1 MESIK
6 IFQNEQFGKVRVAID
21 ENGEPMFAGVDIATI
36 LGYENPRKAIRDH
49 VDEED
54 RRYCQLSD
62 FQGRNET
69 LPPHMK
75 GAKLLIVN
83 ESGVYSLIL
92 RSKLPQA
99 KEFKKWVTSEVL
111 PSIRKHGAYMTE
123 EVLAKSIASPDYAI
137 GLLLKLK
144 ETQEKA
150 RLAELEAK
158 IAKEDAKEKSL
169 IIEKQAPLVNL
180 GDAVMKYGTD
190 ITINELS
197 KLLCQNG
204 INIGERRLRSK
215 LKDAGYLNA
224 NGQPSQKSVE
234 AGWMAIVKGVFDHP
248 IDGLTVYTKTMI
260 TAKGQKFFIN
270 KFLKPRRYAN

>member
-6 IFQNEQFGKVRVAID
+6 IFQNEQFGKVRVVINESNEPTFCLADVCHVLDLTPSKVAQRLDDDVLSKYPIID
-21 ENGEPMFAGVDIATI
+21 S
-36 LGYENPRKAIRDH
+36 LGREQQAN
-49 VDEED
+49 
-54 RRYCQLSD
+54 
-62 FQGRNET
+62 F
-69 LPPHMK
+69 
-75 GAKLLIVN
+75 VN
-83 ESGVYSLIL
+83 EDGLYDAIL
-92 RSKLPQA
+92 DSRKPEA
-99 KEFKKWVTSEVL
+99 KQFRKWITSEIL

-204 INIGERRLRSK
+204 INIGERRLRAK

-234 AGWMAIVKGVFDHP
+234 AGWMAIVKGVFNHP